1 VATGEVSRIIN
12 TLINPIS
19 NDDYVI
25 ILSKW
30 SIMKKF
36 LISILTV
43 IVGGAVVVILFLSL
57 AKEGGPK
64 YIYKGNTK
72 REPIAIKAKEYQ
84 CSECNMD
91 IADLNYTAELITK
104 DGITYF
110 FDDIGCVVL
119 WLKDHSLKDS
129 KIVTKTL
136 DTNRWVDIK
145 KAYYSRTAPSP
156 MGYGM
161 GAYEH
166 NSSSRISYEEMRL
179 LMLQGKT
186 LHDPFV
192 KKSLLGG

>member
-1 VATGEVSRIIN
+1 
-12 TLINPIS
+12 
-19 NDDYVI
+19 
-25 ILSKW
+25 
-30 SIMKKF
+30 MKKI
-36 LISILTV
+36 LISILTF

-64 YIYKGNTK
+64 YVYKDNTK
-72 REPIAIKAKEYQ
+72 REPIEIKAKEYQ

-91 IADLNYTAELITK
+91 IEDLNYTAELITK
-104 DGITYF
+104 DGVTYF

-119 WLKDHSLKDS
+119 WLKDHSPKDS

-136 DTNRWVDIK
+136 DTNRWIDIK
-145 KAYYSRTAPSP
+145 RAYYSRTVPSP

-166 NSSSRISYEEMRL
+166 NGSGLILYEEMRL